1 MRLFELEQGYKMVK
15 GVPEY
20 QPRGDKVSPF
30 YQKQLGPGW
39 DQASRD
45 KDIDDIMGPGTAQKR
60 REIRADPRSQ
70 YKSTMSTGF
79 SGGGSTE
86 LRRQDDGSVKK
97 TVLPSINAK
106 VTTTTSKQPYQQPV
120 TKNTFRGNL

>member
-20 QPRGDKVSPF
+20 QPKGNKVSPF

-60 REIRADPRSQ
+60 REIRADPILHWNLIGPFCPEVNQITLKLSHAYLLHLDLFIERTGSQ
-70 YKSTMSTGF
+70 YCI
-79 SGGGSTE
+79 
-86 LRRQDDGSVKK
+86 L
-97 TVLPSINAK
+97 
-106 VTTTTSKQPYQQPV
+106 
-120 TKNTFRGNL
+120 